1 MLHKTRGIV
10 ISYIRYRETSIIAKI
25 YTEKFGIQS
34 FIENGVRSSK
44 GKNRIAL
51 FQPLSLLDMVVY
63 HDEKK
68 ELHRISEIKS
78 SFPFRTLP
86 YEIHKSSIGMFLDEI
101 LNKTL
106 KEHTENEVLFDF
118 LYHSLIF
125 LDETEEHF
133 ENFHLIFLLKY
144 AFFLGFSPQDSS
156 EIVSQFKEFNAMI
169 PFDAD
174 YQKLMNQ
181 LILAD
186 YQTPLLMSRGVRNH
200 LLEVIIVFYRIHV
213 EEFGE
218 IKSLQVLREV
228 LS

>member
-10 ISYIRYRETSIIAKI
+10 INYIRYRETSIIVKV
-25 YTEKFGIQS
+25 YTEKFGIQT

-44 GKNRIAL
+44 GKNKIAL
-51 FQPLSLLDMVVY
+51 FQALSLLDLVIY

-68 ELHRISEIKS
+68 EIHRISEIKS
-78 SFPFRTLP
+78 SFPFKTLP

-106 KEHTENEVLFDF
+106 KEHSENHVLFDF

-125 LDETEEHF
+125 LDKTEEHF

-144 AFFLGFSPQDSS
+144 AFFLGFSPQDGK
-156 EIVSQFKEFNAMI
+156 EIATQFRDYSVNI
-169 PFDAD
+169 PFDND

-181 LILAD
+181 LIVAD
-186 YQTPLLMSRGVRNH
+186 YQTPILMNRSVRNH
-200 LLEVIIVFYRIHV
+200 LLEVIILFYQLHV

>member
-10 ISYIRYRETSIIAKI
+10 ISYIRYRETSIIVKI

-44 GKNRIAL
+44 GKNKIAL
-51 FQPLSLLDMVVY
+51 FQPLTLLDMVVY

-68 ELHRISEIKS
+68 DLHRISEAKS
-78 SFPFRTLP
+78 GFPFRSLP
-86 YEIHKSSIGMFLDEI
+86 YDIHKSSIAMFLDEV

-106 KEHTENEVLFDF
+106 QEHTENDALFDF

-125 LDETEEHF
+125 LDETDEHF

-144 AFFLGFSPQDSS
+144 AFFLGFSPENAQ
-156 EIVSQFKEFNAMI
+156 EIVSQFRELNVLI
-169 PFDAD
+169 PFEND

-181 LILAD
+181 LIMAD
-186 YQTPLLMSRGVRNH
+186 YQTPLFMNRAVRNH
-200 LLEVIIVFYRIHV
+200 LLEIIIAFYKIHV

>member
-1 MLHKTRGIV
+1 MLHKTRAIV
-10 ISYIRYRETSIIAKI
+10 INYIRYRETSIIAKV

-34 FIENGVRSSK
+34 LIENGVRSSK
-44 GKNRIAL
+44 GKNKIAL
-51 FQPLSLLDMVVY
+51 FQPLSLLDLVVY

-68 ELHRISEIKS
+68 EIHRISEIKS
-78 SFPFRTLP
+78 NFPFRTLP
-86 YEIHKSSIGMFLDEI
+86 YDIYKSSIGIFLDEI

-106 KEHTENEVLFDF
+106 KEHSENTFLFDF
-118 LYHSLIF
+118 LHHSLIF
-125 LDETEEHF
+125 LDETEENF

-144 AFFLGFSPQDSS
+144 AFFLGFSPQNAN
-156 EIVSQFKEFNAMI
+156 EIVTQFEGFNITI

-181 LILAD
+181 LIIAD
-186 YQTPLLMSRGVRNH
+186 YQTPILMPRGVRNH
-200 LLEVIIVFYRIHV
+200 LLEIIILFYRLHV

>member
-10 ISYIRYRETSIIAKI
+10 INYIRYRETSIILKV
-25 YTEKFGIQS
+25 YTEKFGIQT

-44 GKNRIAL
+44 GKNKIAL
-51 FQPLSLLDMVVY
+51 FQALSLLDLVIY

-68 ELHRISEIKS
+68 EIHRISEIKS
-78 SFPFRTLP
+78 SFPFKTLP

-106 KEHTENEVLFDF
+106 KEHSENHVLFDF

-144 AFFLGFSPQDSS
+144 AFFLGFSPQDGK
-156 EIVSQFKEFNAMI
+156 EIATQFRDYSVNI
-169 PFDAD
+169 PFDND

-181 LILAD
+181 LIVAD
-186 YQTPLLMSRGVRNH
+186 YQTPILMNRSVRNH
-200 LLEVIIVFYRIHV
+200 LLEVIILFYQLHV

>member
-10 ISYIRYRETSIIAKI
+10 ISYIRYRETSIIVKI

-86 YEIHKSSIGMFLDEI
+86 YDIHKSSIGMFLDEI

-106 KEHTENEVLFDF
+106 KEHTENEILFDF

-125 LDETEEHF
+125 LDDTDEHF

-144 AFFLGFSPQDSS
+144 AFFLGFSPQDSI
-156 EIVSQFKEFNAMI
+156 EIALQFKEFNAMI
-169 PFDAD
+169 PFDND

-200 LLEVIIVFYRIHV
+200 LLEIIITFYQIHV

-218 IKSLQVLREV
+218 IKSLQILREV

>member
-10 ISYIRYRETSIIAKI
+10 INYIRYRETSIITKI
-25 YTEKFGIQS
+25 YTEKFGVQS

-44 GKNRIAL
+44 GKNKIAL
-51 FQPLSLLDMVVY
+51 FQPLSLLDLVVY

-68 ELHRISEIKS
+68 EIHRISEIKS
-78 SFPFRTLP
+78 GFPFRTLP
-86 YEIHKSSIGMFLDEI
+86 YDIYKSSIGMFLNEI

-106 KEHTENEVLFDF
+106 KEHSENTILFDF
-118 LYHSLIF
+118 LHHSLVF

-144 AFFLGFSPQDSS
+144 AFFLGFSPQDAN
-156 EIVSQFKEFNAMI
+156 EIATQFRDFNVNI
-169 PFDAD
+169 PFDND

-186 YQTPLLMSRGVRNH
+186 YQTPILMHRGVRNH
-200 LLEVIIVFYRIHV
+200 LLEVIIYFYRLHV

>member
-10 ISYIRYRETSIIAKI
+10 INYIRYRETSIIAKI

-34 FIENGVRSSK
+34 YIENGVRSSK

-51 FQPLSLLDMVVY
+51 FQPLTLLDLVLY
-63 HDEKK
+63 HDDKK
-68 ELHRISEIKS
+68 EIHRISEIKAGY
-78 SFPFRTLP
+78 PFKSLP
-86 YEIHKSSIGMFLDEI
+86 YDILKSSIAMFLDEV

-106 KEHTENEVLFDF
+106 KESNENSVLFDF

-144 AFFLGFSPQDSS
+144 AFFLGFSPQDAN
-156 EIVSQFKEFNAMI
+156 EMLIQFREANIMI
-169 PFDAD
+169 PFDSD
-174 YQKLMNQ
+174 YQQLMNR

-186 YQTPLLMSRGVRNH
+186 YQTPVAINRGARNH
-200 LLEVIIVFYRIHV
+200 LLEIIILFYQLHF

-218 IKSLQVLREV
+218 VKSLQVLREV
-228 LS
+228 LN